1 MELLCKAML
10 HAAEIIARANGYIM
24 VEQEERFLHKDTFWG
39 NVMVAHEYAKR
50 HDYKNCCPTS
60 TSSLSTLS
68 LRRTLTRT
76 SPSRRL
82 NWKCTLAIQ
91 ESRCIATMVLGR
103 SACHIIQRHTG
114 SPRHRY
120 GENLVSLGQS
130 CSRNT

>member
-1 MELLCKAML
+1 MQGNAPRSRDYRESKRLYYGSPGG
-10 HAAEIIARANGYIM
+10 EISPQGQVLGVIEWSHMSMRRSMATR
-24 VEQEERFLHKDTFWG
+24 K
-39 NVMVAHEYAKR
+39 
-50 HDYKNCCPTS
+50 CCPTS

-82 NWKCTLAIQ
+82 SWICTLAIQ

-120 GENLVSLGQS
+120 GENLVSLGLS